1 VLVPSGREHGVAD
14 SAFGA
19 ARAGD
24 VLEVRDLEVSYGT
37 GAGRVVAV
45 RGVSLVVGRGEKL
58 GVVGE
63 SGSGK
68 TSFGMAIPG
77 LLGGAG
83 QVSGG
88 EISLAGTRVTDLTPR
103 ELARIRARVVSVIFQ
118 DPLNALDPVRT
129 VYSQVAEAVRFRRP
143 DGQRMKRRV
152 MRAAVAELLDDCEI
166 RDPVRV
172 MAQYPHEISGGMR
185 QRVMIAIALAGDAEL
200 VIADEPTTALDVTT
214 QAQILSL
221 LERVVTERG
230 LAVILITHSLAVVS
244 GFCDRVVVMYG
255 GRIVEDGTAQEITG
269 HPQHPYTEG
278 LVASIPSIGM
288 TKSRLA
294 SIPGMPPDLRE
305 SDHGCAFRPR
315 CRLAEEICAATVPD
329 LTGLGGSR
337 RVRCHVVVRDGQ
349 LAEPADGGRPV
360 SVRGVPGDR

>member
-1 VLVPSGREHGVAD
+1 MAD
-14 SAFGA
+14 NALGTTG
-19 ARAGD
+19 AGD
-24 VLEVRDLEVSYGT
+24 VLRVRDLEVSYGT

-45 RGVSLVVGRGEKL
+45 RGLSLDLRRGEKL
-58 GVVGE
+58 GIVGE

-77 LLGGAG
+77 LLAGAG
-83 QVSGG
+83 RVSGG
-88 EISLAGTRVTDLTPR
+88 EISLAGTRVTGLTQN
-103 ELARIRARVVSVIFQ
+103 ELARIRASVVSVIFQ

-129 VYSQVAEAVRFRRP
+129 VYSQVAEAVRCRRP
-143 DGQRMKRRV
+143 DSRRMKRTA

-166 RDPVRV
+166 RDPIRV

-185 QRVMIAIALAGDAEL
+185 QRVMIAIALAGNAEL

-221 LERVVTERG
+221 LERVVSERG

-255 GRIVEDGTAQEITG
+255 GRIVEDGTAREITG
-269 HPQHPYTEG
+269 HPQHPYTKG
-278 LVASIPSIGM
+278 LIASIPSIGK
-288 TKSRLA
+288 TNSRLA

-305 SDHGCAFRPR
+305 PDQGCAFRPR
-315 CRLAEEICAATVPD
+315 CGLAEETCAATVPD
-329 LTGLGGSR
+329 LTRLDGSR
-337 RVRCHVVVRDGQ
+337 RIRCHVVVRDGK
-349 LAEPADGGRPV
+349 LAGPADGEMPVGVKGVTDGR
-360 SVRGVPGDR
+360 

>member
-1 VLVPSGREHGVAD
+1 VAD
-14 SAFGA
+14 NALGTTG
-19 ARAGD
+19 AGD
-24 VLEVRDLEVSYGT
+24 VLHVRDLEVTY
-37 GAGRVVAV
+37 GAGAERVVAV
-45 RGVSLVVGRGEKL
+45 RGLSLDVRRGEKL
-58 GVVGE
+58 GIVGE

-68 TSFGMAIPG
+68 SSLGMAIPG
-77 LLGGAG
+77 LLAG
-83 QVSGG
+83 TGRISGG
-88 EISLAGTRVTDLTPR
+88 EISLAGTRVTGLSQR
-103 ELARIRARVVSVIFQ
+103 ELARVRANVVSVIFQ

-129 VYSQVAEAVRFRRP
+129 VYSQVAEAVRFRRT
-143 DGQRMKRRV
+143 DGQRMKRRA
-152 MRAAVAELLDDCEI
+152 MRAAVAELLADCEI

-185 QRVMIAIALAGDAEL
+185 QRVMIAIALAGNAEL

-221 LERVVTERG
+221 LERVVTERR

-269 HPQHPYTEG
+269 NPQHPYTEG
-278 LVASIPSIGM
+278 LIASIPSIGA
-288 TKSRLA
+288 TRIRLA

-305 SDHGCAFRPR
+305 SDQGCAFLPR
-315 CRLAEEICAATVPD
+315 CRLAEETCAATMPD
-329 LTGLGGSR
+329 LTSLGGSR

-349 LAEPADGGRPV
+349 LARPADGESPV
-360 SVRGVPGDR
+360 GVRGVSGG